1 MKYAITS
8 QRGRITQILDEE
20 PKNLQSIEISDEE
33 ATVAEAMIEKRETP
47 ILFEGKVTSRKA
59 EHEAG
64 NLFRWD
70 DDLDTFVRTSKLPV
84 VPDVVD
90 MWKLKAI
97 LDIVGKT
104 AMIETVIA
112 GIPDDDTRVA
122 TQAGWKHASTIERGH
137 SLVQA
142 MIAIPSLDINEED
155 MDEYFLATKQYDK

>member
-1 MKYAITS
+1 MQKYYTTKEDKDGDYVTVDHTRYTVTEIDPARVHIPAGREADIDLYDS
-8 QRGRITQILDEE
+8 QAEFLESMGLSPVEGHVFPE
-20 PKNLQSIEISDEE
+20 PEPFP
-33 ATVAEAMIEKRETP
+33 AVA
-47 ILFEGKVTSRKA
+47 
-59 EHEAG
+59 
-64 NLFRWD
+64 
-70 DDLDTFVRTSKLPV
+70 PV

-90 MWKLKAI
+90 MWKLKAV

-112 GIPDDDTRVA
+112 GIPDEDTRVA

-142 MIAIPSLDINEED
+142 MIAIPSLDIDEED

>member
-1 MKYAITS
+1 LEFDTATE
-8 QRGRITQILDEE
+8 TLQIVDDEIKVV
-20 PKNLQSIEISDEE
+20 PRP
-33 ATVAEAMIEKRETP
+33 AVA
-47 ILFEGKVTSRKA
+47 
-59 EHEAG
+59 
-64 NLFRWD
+64 
-70 DDLDTFVRTSKLPV
+70 PV

-90 MWKLKAI
+90 MWKLKAV

-112 GIPDDDTRVA
+112 GIPDEDTRVA

-142 MIAIPSLDINEED
+142 MIAIPSLDIDEED

>member
-1 MKYAITS
+1 MKTYLFDSLT
-8 QRGRITQILDEE
+8 GYL
-20 PKNLQSIEISDEE
+20 LQSNPHRRMLKFETTIDETDESPFPKRIVTPLNEIRSSDLEFDT
-33 ATVAEAMIEKRETP
+33 ATETLQIVDDEIKVVPRPAVA
-47 ILFEGKVTSRKA
+47 
-59 EHEAG
+59 
-64 NLFRWD
+64 
-70 DDLDTFVRTSKLPV
+70 PV

-90 MWKLKAI
+90 MWKLKAV

-112 GIPDDDTRVA
+112 GIPDEDTRVA

>member
-1 MKYAITS
+1 MKKAVINTN
-8 QRGRITQILDEE
+8 GVILDVYNDDETPYVPE
-20 PKNLQSIEISDEE
+20 NCEVVEISNAKASEVESNKPEKSCLVNDEIITMTE
-33 ATVAEAMIEKRETP
+33 WFALRA
-47 ILFEGKVTSRKA
+47 S
-59 EHEAG
+59 
-64 NLFRWD
+64 
-70 DDLDTFVRTSKLPV
+70 PV

-90 MWKLKAI
+90 MWKLKAV

-112 GIPDDDTRVA
+112 GIPDEDTRVA

-142 MIAIPSLDINEED
+142 MIAIPSLDIDEED

>member
-1 MKYAITS
+1 MKTYLFQTEELGGYMLQGNPHKRMLKFETTIDETDESLFPKRIVTPLNEIRLSDLEFDTAIETL
-8 QRGRITQILDEE
+8 QIVDDEIKVV
-20 PKNLQSIEISDEE
+20 PRP
-33 ATVAEAMIEKRETP
+33 AVA
-47 ILFEGKVTSRKA
+47 
-59 EHEAG
+59 
-64 NLFRWD
+64 
-70 DDLDTFVRTSKLPV
+70 PV

-90 MWKLKAI
+90 MWKLKAV

-112 GIPDDDTRVA
+112 GIPDEDTRVA

-142 MIAIPSLDINEED
+142 MIAIPAFDITEEE

>member
-1 MKYAITS
+1 MKRYLFNTEALGGLMLQGDPHKRMLKFETTI
-8 QRGRITQILDEE
+8 DETDE
-20 PKNLQSIEISDEE
+20 SLFPK
-33 ATVAEAMIEKRETP
+33 
-47 ILFEGKVTSRKA
+47 
-59 EHEAG
+59 
-64 NLFRWD
+64 
-70 DDLDTFVRTSKLPV
+70 RTSTPLNEIRSSDLEFDTATETLQIVDDEIKVVPRPAVAPV

-112 GIPDDDTRVA
+112 GIPDEDTRVA

-142 MIAIPSLDINEED
+142 MIAIPSLDIDEED